1 MQMLF
6 VITRKNEGKMLKM
19 WSNIDQS
26 VWLNVFVHPIKVQR
40 TCLSNASKFDFF
52 IVTTKCNFTKCQIN
66 VHPAHSIQ
74 KQPILNTYS
83 KRDYRK

>member
-66 VHPAHSIQ
+66 VWDSPVNAV
-74 KQPILNTYS
+74 
-83 KRDYRK
+83 